1 MYQAGE
7 YDLAGFAVGS
17 VKKAD
22 FIDGSSIAEGDAVL
36 GLPSSGVH
44 ANGFSLV
51 RKILQASWAASQ
63 LSRTAAGLSPRRLT
77 QCSLMC
83 DHAVM
88 CSHGRRQRTSLLP
101 VLRL

>member
-22 FIDGSSIAEGDAVL
+22 FIDGSSIAEGDMVL

-51 RKILQASWAASQ
+51 RKILQAS
-63 LSRTAAGLSPRRLT
+63 
-77 QCSLMC
+77 
-83 DHAVM
+83 
-88 CSHGRRQRTSLLP
+88 
-101 VLRL
+101 

>member
-22 FIDGSSIAEGDAVL
+22 FIDGSSIAEGDTVL

-51 RKILQASWAASQ
+51 RKILQASWTAS
-63 LSRTAAGLSPRRLT
+63 SFARTAVQLLCRNSSQPA
-77 QCSLMC
+77 
-83 DHAVM
+83 A
-88 CSHGRRQRTSLLP
+88 TSAQKLQFS
-101 VLRL
+101 V